1 MDRYDDWLLRC
12 AEDAERESREAY
24 EAAHPPWEEEPPKE
38 YPPFPP
44 QIRMF
49 PDGMMADDDEFPF

>member
-1 MDRYDDWLLRC
+1 MDRYDDWLYTC

-24 EAAHPPWEEEPPKE
+24 EAAHPPWKEEPPKE

-44 QIRMF
+44 QMGVRF
-49 PDGMMADDDEFPF
+49 DDEVPF